1 MVQTTQATTTRKYS
15 SNILAGINTGPT
27 QAPLSGN
34 LAGLSQVYAQNDAEK
49 KAYDALQERIIELQ
63 RMVQSNVINNA
74 FGQVRTTVETITTTT
89 QVTLIKGSI
98 LKL

>member
-1 MVQTTQATTTRKYS
+1 M
-15 SNILAGINTGPT
+15 AGINTGPT

-34 LAGLSQVYAQNDAEK
+34 LAGLSQVYAQNEAEK

-74 FGQVRTTVETITTTT
+74 FGQVKTTVETITTTT
-89 QVTLIKGSI
+89 QVNPDKGSSI
-98 LKL
+98 KTLRPQLDEN